1 MCLILKENNPLAVVI
16 WIYTGAGKT
25 IKVSMLIRELKQRR
39 GQRRRQQE
47 GQKSIRFGSAK
58 QQLFFLFLNLY
69 DTVF

>member
-1 MCLILKENNPLAVVI
+1 MSLVLKENNPLAVVI

-47 GQKSIRFGSAK
+47 GEKKALGLD
-58 QQLFFLFLNLY
+58 QQNNNFFF
-69 DTVF
+69 FS